1 MADQLNPDAL
11 FKGLNELP
19 GWDGTLEG
27 ITKTYRFPDEHA
39 AQAFLD
45 RVAVLSDEMNHHP
58 DVTTEHST
66 VRLSLVTHSAGAVT
80 QKDLD
85 LAARIDT
92 GEAHGDANPDNP
104 AAGRREEPGP
114 GSRGDG
120 A

>member
-1 MADQLNPDAL
+1 MVDRLNPDAL

-27 ITKTYRFPDEHA
+27 ISKTYLFGDDDA
-39 AQAFLD
+39 AHAFLD
-45 RVAVLSDEMNHHP
+45 RVSVLADQMNHHP
-58 DVTTEHST
+58 DVTRDGST
-66 VRLSLVTHSAGAVT
+66 VTLALVTHSEGGVT

-104 AAGRREEPGP
+104 AAGRRETPGT
-114 GSRGDG
+114 